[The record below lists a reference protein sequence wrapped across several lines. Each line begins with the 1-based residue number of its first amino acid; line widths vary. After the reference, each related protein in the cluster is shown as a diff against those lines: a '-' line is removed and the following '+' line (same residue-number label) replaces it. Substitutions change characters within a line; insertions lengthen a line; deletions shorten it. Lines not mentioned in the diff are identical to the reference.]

1 MPTVMMPILATN
13 VSLIAAFGG
22 GVLSFLS
29 PCVLPLV
36 PAYLS
41 VVTGLSVAELR
52 ERRADQLWQIA
63 RTTLLF
69 VAGFTVVFV
78 ALGLTA
84 TAFGSALAAHQV
96 LLSRISGV
104 IVLAFAAYLAGSQFL
119 MAPGAY
125 GEARFHPHLAR
136 FGVFAAPIAGA
147 AFAFGWSPCIGPL
160 LGSVLT
166 VAANSGSAWFGGA
179 LLAAYSLG
187 LGVCFLAVALLLARF
202 AVPMAWVKRHS
213 RAITFV
219 AAGLLA
225 VLGVLLLTNQLEVIT
240 RWIERLARDL
250 GLGWMLGL

>member
-1 MPTVMMPILATN
+1 MTPVLATN

-36 PAYLS
+36 PAYMS
-41 VVTGLSVAELR
+41 VVTGLSVNDLK
-52 ERRADQLWQIA
+52 ERRTDQLWQIG
-63 RTTLLF
+63 RTTSLF
-69 VAGFTVVFV
+69 VLGFTVVFV
-78 ALGLTA
+78 ALGLGA
-84 TAFGSALAAHQV
+84 TALGETLVQNQV

-104 IVLAFAAYLAGSQFL
+104 VILVFAAYLAGSQFL
-119 MAPGAY
+119 MAPDLY
-125 GEARFHPHLAR
+125 REARFHPKLDR
-136 FGVFAAPIAGA
+136 FGVFAAPVAGA

-166 VAANSGSAWFGGA
+166 VAATSGRTLYGGA

-187 LGVCFLAVALLLARF
+187 LGMCFLVVALMLGRF
-202 AVPMAWVKRHS
+202 AAPLAWVQRHS

-225 VLGVLLLTNQLEVIT
+225 IMGVLLLTNQLEVIT
-240 RWIERLARDL
+240 REIERLARDL
-250 GLGWMLGL
+250 GLGWMLQA